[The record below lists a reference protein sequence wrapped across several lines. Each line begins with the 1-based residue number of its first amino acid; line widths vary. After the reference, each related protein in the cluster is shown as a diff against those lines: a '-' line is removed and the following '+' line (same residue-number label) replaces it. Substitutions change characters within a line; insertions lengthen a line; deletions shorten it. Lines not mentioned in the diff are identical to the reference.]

1 MLHPQLL
8 RPSRFLQMLG
18 RNGNLMIRATKPI
31 LTNMFI
37 SLMWRLMGAWK
48 RCSQR
53 LLWINLLL
61 NRLERQTY
69 VRPHIRFWAKKAPE
83 SALEA
88 TVALLGESIKLGSGG
103 GSYVLPTATATR
115 LGGVKVGEGL
125 QITEDGTISTVTDF
139 ATSDDMEA
147 MLEEAFNEK
156 S

>member
-1 MLHPQLL
+1 M
-8 RPSRFLQMLG
+8 
-18 RNGNLMIRATKPI
+18 
-31 LTNMFI
+31 
-37 SLMWRLMGAWK
+37 
-48 RCSQR
+48 
-53 LLWINLLL
+53 
-61 NRLERQTY
+61 
-69 VRPHIRFWAKKAPE
+69 
-83 SALEA
+83 
-88 TVALLGESIKLGSGG
+88 ALLGESIKLGSGG